1 MVSIVAGGGMEPHT
15 HPVPLPVAL
24 RSLAHAPRTLSKNRG
39 KNNNSNRFITRILDD
54 THVWIKS
61 DRLDWVLH
69 EVRVF
74 NEANVYTPPVVLGG
88 GGEDGDDEDED
99 DEEE

>member
-1 MVSIVAGGGMEPHT
+1 LCFFLSWQHT
-15 HPVPLPVAL
+15 AAAAAVCRTLA
-24 RSLAHAPRTLSKNRG
+24 RSLTQQKTLSQNN
-39 KNNNSNRFITRILDD
+39 KNNNHHSNRFILRILDD

-74 NEANVYTPPVVLGG
+74 NEANVYTPPIVLGG
-88 GGEDGDDEDED
+88 GGEGDEGDDEDED
-99 DEEE
+99 DEE

>member
-1 MVSIVAGGGMEPHT
+1 LKT
-15 HPVPLPVAL
+15 
-24 RSLAHAPRTLSKNRG
+24 TT
-39 KNNNSNRFITRILDD
+39 SNRFITRILDD

-74 NEANVYTPPVVLGG
+74 NESNVYTPPVVLGAG
-88 GGEDGDDEDED
+88 DEGDDEDED
-99 DEEE
+99 DGGEE